1 MSATALRPQAAHVGG
16 GLRAGWP
23 LYALLVGF
31 PVWWLLGLAEFIWM
45 LMAIPML
52 VSLAMRGD
60 VRAPRGFGIWLL
72 FLGWMLISVTQLDQP
87 SRLLSFSYR
96 AAAYLSAGVVF
107 LYVYNLPR
115 QLVPIRSIVMAL
127 VAFWLVV
134 VAGGLL
140 GLLVPQ
146 GRLTTPLGLLLP
158 PSVANNPFVVDMVH
172 PPFAQVH
179 DFVGYPVPRP
189 TAPFVYT
196 NAWGGN
202 IALLTPIAIAAIGVA
217 MSNLRRNAIR
227 LALLVSLVPIVFSLD
242 RGVWISLGA
251 GLVYMAVRIAIRG
264 RVRAL
269 AGLVALMT
277 VIGALV
283 VFTPLM
289 QLIQD
294 RIANPHSNE
303 RRASLTEQAAKGA
316 MQSPVFGYG
325 GPRPS
330 AENTDAPPVGTH
342 GQAWLVLYSHGVPG
356 LVLFAGWLA
365 WAVWSTA
372 RAPTGVP
379 LWLHVVVVVG
389 CLQLPYYGLLPAQLH
404 LMMIAAALVWRE
416 RDSARRM
423 AVAQTAR
430 PPAAVSRAD

>member
-1 MSATALRPQAAHVGG
+1 VSATALRPKAARVGG
-16 GLRAGWP
+16 GLPAGWP

-45 LMAIPML
+45 LLAIPML

-72 FLGWMLISVTQLDQP
+72 FLGWMLISVTQIDQP

-96 AAAYLSAGVVF
+96 AAVYLSVGVVL

-115 QLVPIRSIVMAL
+115 QVPIRSVVMAL

-146 GRLTTPLGLLLP
+146 GRLTTPLELLLP
-158 PSVANNPFVVDMVH
+158 PSVANNPFVADMVH

-217 MSNLRRNAIR
+217 RSNLGRNWIR

-251 GLVYMAVRIAIRG
+251 ALVYMAVRVAIRG
-264 RVRAL
+264 RARAL
-269 AGLVALMT
+269 ASLIALMA
-277 VIGALV
+277 VISALV
-283 VFTPLM
+283 VFTPLL

-294 RIANPHSNE
+294 RIDNPHSNE
-303 RRASLTEQAAKGA
+303 RRASLTVQAARGA
-316 MQSPVFGYG
+316 MESPVFGRG

-330 AENTDAPPVGTH
+330 EENTDAPPVGTH

-356 LVLFAGWLA
+356 LVFFLGWLA

-389 CLQLPYYGLLPAQLH
+389 CLQLPFYGLLPAQLH

-416 RDSARRM
+416 RDSAQPM

-430 PPAAVSRAD
+430 PPAVSRAD